1 MPEINNH
8 SKDFFFNNM
17 TDFQQVADTVVQMV
31 TTRLPKFTGLPS
43 SEIQVLGALKSGVA
57 GVENLNKLL
66 QEQLNP
72 RQYGKG
78 EYIVGKNIFRLND
91 RVMQTVNNYELAYV
105 RPNDKGELET
115 GQGVF
120 NGDIGFITEIDRVGG
135 TIKVLFDDNR
145 LALYTEHDLGDLQ
158 LAYAITIHKSQG
170 SEFPVVVVPLVNGPP
185 TIINKN
191 LLYTAITR
199 AKKAVVLV
207 GSKKILAL
215 MVHNNYIAARTTN
228 LCRFLQEENANYQ
241 RYFGGKKFKPTDDV
255 DD

>member
-1 MPEINNH
+1 M
-8 SKDFFFNNM
+8 
-17 TDFQQVADTVVQMV
+17 QWV

-57 GVENLNKLL
+57 GVENLNSLL
-66 QEQLNP
+66 QQALNP
-72 RQYGKG
+72 FAYGKG
-78 EYIVGKNIFRLND
+78 ELQVGKNVIRVGD
-91 RVMQTVNNYELAYV
+91 RVMQTVNNYELTFV
-105 RPNDKGELET
+105 RYLTNGSVEK

-120 NGDIGFITEIDRVGG
+120 NGDIGVVQAIDRSSG
-135 TIKVLFDDNR
+135 TVNVLYDDNR
-145 LALYTEHDLGDLQ
+145 LATYSQQDIFDIQ

-170 SEFPVVVVPLVNGPP
+170 SEFDVVVVPLVNGPP

-207 GSKKILAL
+207 GSKKVLAL

-228 LCRFLQEENANYQ
+228 LCRFLKEQNDNLRKFFGTTSTSAQSEWKEEQ
-241 RYFGGKKFKPTDDV
+241 
-255 DD
+255 